1 MEPAGFEWR
10 PAGRGV
16 SGQVMGHFTE
26 DDVYV
31 ANYRW
36 DEGNGVLTLVPE
48 RTALLWVVGGKLA
61 VEGAS
66 YDRSTVIF
74 SELGETTELAGTA
87 GAQAVVFG
95 LPLPAS
101 AGQDQHEGEE

>member
-1 MEPAGFEWR
+1 VS
-10 PAGRGV
+10 RGV
-16 SGQVMGHFTE
+16 SGKIMGHFTE

-36 DEGNGVLTLVPE
+36 DDADGVLTLGPE
-48 RTALLWVVGGKLA
+48 RTALLWVADGKLT

-74 SELGETTELAGTA
+74 SYLGETTELAGSA
-87 GAQAVVFG
+87 GAQAVSFG
-95 LPLPAS
+95 LPLPVIP
-101 AGQDQHEGEE
+101 GD

>member
-1 MEPAGFEWR
+1 MEPAGFQWR

-16 SGQVMGHFTE
+16 SGTVMGHFTE

-31 ANYRW
+31 GNYRW
-36 DEGNGVLTLVPE
+36 DEDDGVLTLGPE
-48 RTALLWVVGGKLA
+48 RTQLLWVVEGKLT

-66 YDRSTVIF
+66 HDRSTVIF
-74 SELGETTELAGTA
+74 SELGETTELAGSTD
-87 GAQAVVFG
+87 AQAVVFG

-101 AGQDQHEGEE
+101 TGRAQPEGQE